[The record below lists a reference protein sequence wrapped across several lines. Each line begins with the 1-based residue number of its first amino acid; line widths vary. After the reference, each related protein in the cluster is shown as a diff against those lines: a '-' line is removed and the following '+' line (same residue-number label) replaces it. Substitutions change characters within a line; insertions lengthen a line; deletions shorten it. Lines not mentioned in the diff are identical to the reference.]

1 MSGGIQ
7 ISQLVYNQS
16 FLVSLQIARRM
27 LEQSNLEIE
36 KNKQNIVY
44 DAAQLYYLAVL
55 TNQQIGYLNKTLRN
69 TDTLTE
75 IVRVHLDHQ
84 LIKQVDY
91 DRVNVNRT
99 NLQSEI
105 SNLDLMLAQ
114 QINMLKYFT
123 GISPDDSL
131 VLITALADDNMLIPN
146 TSYTDNQLILRE
158 IDQQKKLL
166 NLQIDLAHSQNLPY
180 LSAFGDFSYNSQQN
194 DFGKLFSDKKGWLGT
209 SVIGLSLNVPIFS
222 GGQRYY
228 QMKQYQVQSL
238 QMDLNRDFAAKQIET
253 SIRNANLKVKN
264 LEQTIVTQ
272 QKNVTLAD
280 EVYNVIFDQY
290 RQGYASLTDLLSAGS
305 ARITAQSAHAQSL
318 VQLRIAWLDLL
329 KANGNI
335 MDIIK

>member
-1 MSGGIQ
+1 
-7 ISQLVYNQS
+7 
-16 FLVSLQIARRM
+16 
-27 LEQSNLEIE
+27 
-36 KNKQNIVY
+36 
-44 DAAQLYYLAVL
+44 
-55 TNQQIGYLNKTLRN
+55 
-69 TDTLTE
+69 
-75 IVRVHLDHQ
+75 
-84 LIKQVDY
+84 
-91 DRVNVNRT
+91 
-99 NLQSEI
+99 
-105 SNLDLMLAQ
+105 MLAQ